1 MARGVA
7 TRFAEAGTPA
17 RSEAPRG
24 SPTWLLL
31 PPGRAVVAPLV
42 RALAL
47 CSAFTPQDRWLGN
60 SQLAQRTQLPPST
73 VTRIAQTLVRLGYLQ
88 HDAEGR
94 KYRLCA
100 AVLGLGYAA
109 IAQSVVQRHA
119 RPHMLAFAEQHG
131 VHVSLAA
138 RDRLDLVVLESRRG
152 QETPPTM
159 GLPVGMRVGI
169 ALSPM
174 GWSLLAAL
182 PELERHYLLANVE
195 QRAPRDWPRLRRR
208 VSEGMLQVQ
217 DKGYC
222 TAIGEWDPD
231 IGIVAAPLVVQGQS
245 PLVLACVGASA
256 RMSRARIE
264 RELAPRMLAMARGIQ
279 REIHQ
284 DAPEGAGTQ
293 TRET

>member
-1 MARGVA
+1 MGRSVA
-7 TRFAEAGTPA
+7 TRFAEPALPPGRDLPAGPP
-17 RSEAPRG
+17 S
-24 SPTWLLL
+24 WLLQ
-31 PPGRAVVAPLV
+31 PPGRAVVSPLV

-60 SQLAQRTQLPPST
+60 GQLAQRTELPPST
-73 VTRIAQTLVRLGYLQ
+73 VTRMAQTLVRLGYLH
-88 HDAEGR
+88 HDEEGR
-94 KYRLCA
+94 KYRLSA

-109 IAQSVVQRHA
+109 IAHSAAQRHS
-119 RPHMLAFAEQHG
+119 RSHMRAFAEQHR

-138 RDRLDLVVLESRRG
+138 RDRLELVVLDSRSA
-152 QETPPTM
+152 QDMPPAL
-159 GLPVGMRVGI
+159 GLPVGMRVGM

-182 PELERHYLLANVE
+182 PELERHYLLENVK
-195 QRAPRDWPRLRRR
+195 QRAPRDWPRLRRC
-208 VSEGMLQVQ
+208 VGEGMAQVH

-231 IGIVAAPLVVQGQS
+231 IGILAAPLVVDGQS
-245 PLVLACVGASA
+245 PFVLACVGPSA

-264 RELAPRMLAMARGIQ
+264 RELGPRLLSMARGIQ

-284 DAPEGAGTQ
+284 SGA
-293 TRET
+293 